1 MVCEQTTRSAR
12 EVDDETTI
20 EADIRALW
28 DRLRQL
34 REGGLPLSRLIAI
47 DEKPIWWERHE
58 QRVWRSMG
66 TAQAIVRSDGKTR
79 ERLTVLLPSAATG
92 KKLPIIFV
100 FRGKNQLHVEVPE
113 GYPCLIVFT
122 ETAVVNSGVF
132 IYILER
138 AIMPNLE
145 QGDNAIL
152 LDEFTG
158 HISATTTA
166 WLTQQTHL
174 DFVPI
179 KPPLTKSAQHGLNLF
194 FLVQAQFNCCRYVQ
208 PADKIYNAT
217 DGQAFDKRMQE
228 ALVAGRAE
236 KAQQGQPAKFSVA
249 DWRSMIVQAGC
260 KAWYEDVSV
269 EAIKASYLHS
279 GLSNALDGSQN
290 MQTDVSLASGKR
302 LYPSYGQTGTDQSPL
317 SMPGQLGFG
326 VQVVGQGAEIVR
338 RPSIQIGSVQQSKQ
352 DISALQVVHDEK
364 DSTLNF
370 PTEKEKQ
377 QEIKA
382 KETGEMDEAADEGKD
397 ESNGEEHLPFDES
410 NFFAKAAQ
418 RLGYGVRITR
428 KPPSASELAKGQLVQ
443 KAIAFHFSDGW
454 DVGVVAN
461 TENPAKFTKSKFNY
475 NVRYDA
481 KGGTIRHCL
490 ELQNYGTGSALG
502 APLGAWML
510 LERDQAPP
518 PPSFRK
524 LSLKRKDPP
533 LGHL

>member
-1 MVCEQTTRSAR
+1 
-12 EVDDETTI
+12 
-20 EADIRALW
+20 
-28 DRLRQL
+28 
-34 REGGLPLSRLIAI
+34 
-47 DEKPIWWERHE
+47 
-58 QRVWRSMG
+58 
-66 TAQAIVRSDGKTR
+66 
-79 ERLTVLLPSAATG
+79 
-92 KKLPIIFV
+92 
-100 FRGKNQLHVEVPE
+100 
-113 GYPCLIVFT
+113 
-122 ETAVVNSGVF
+122 
-132 IYILER
+132 
-138 AIMPNLE
+138 
-145 QGDNAIL
+145 
-152 LDEFTG
+152 
-158 HISATTTA
+158 
-166 WLTQQTHL
+166 
-174 DFVPI
+174 
-179 KPPLTKSAQHGLNLF
+179 
-194 FLVQAQFNCCRYVQ
+194 
-208 PADKIYNAT
+208 
-217 DGQAFDKRMQE
+217 
-228 ALVAGRAE
+228 
-236 KAQQGQPAKFSVA
+236 
-249 DWRSMIVQAGC
+249 
-260 KAWYEDVSV
+260 
-269 EAIKASYLHS
+269 
-279 GLSNALDGSQN
+279 

-317 SMPGQLGFG
+317 SMPSQLGFG

-338 RPSIQIGSVQQSKQ
+338 DRQRAAIKTGPF
-352 DISALQVVHDEK
+352 SALQVVHDEK

-382 KETGEMDEAADEGKD
+382 KETGEKDEAADEGKD
-397 ESNGEEHLPFDES
+397 ESDAEEHLPFDEA
-410 NFFAKAAQ
+410 NFLAKAAQ

-428 KPPSASELAKGQLVQ
+428 KPPSASELAKGQFVQ